1 MPWTSLDIRVWT
13 SPCPS
18 RFTDF
23 QDGTFK
29 MNFDSSSTRIYSQD
43 EGLGSVPLMF
53 GDFFFFLVLWDY
65 LRKTFSHAPNMVHH
79 RRDAFKCK
87 HPGWV
92 TDKKIRAV
100 E

>member
-53 GDFFFFLVLWDY
+53 GDFFFF
-65 LRKTFSHAPNMVHH
+65 FSTLGLFEK
-79 RRDAFKCK
+79 DF
-87 HPGWV
+87 
-92 TDKKIRAV
+92 
-100 E
+100 